1 MISLEKQIELLADF
15 SINYSADFINHGGWR
30 RFFDEND
37 IALPFC
43 ALKYLK
49 FCEWPEDEQRKIEL
63 EILIRT
69 TFFKLCD
76 ELNLD
81 RGRKHLSI
89 PDMLRNSTNEE
100 VIIISDEQLEA
111 LRRA

>member
-1 MISLEKQIELLADF
+1 MISLEKQMELLADF
-15 SINYSADFINHGGWR
+15 SINYYADFINHGGWR
-30 RFFDEND
+30 KFFDDND
-37 IALPFC
+37 VALPFC

-49 FCEWPEDEQRKIEL
+49 FCEWPDDEKRKLQL

-69 TFFKLCD
+69 TFYNLCD
-76 ELNLD
+76 ELGLD

-89 PDMLRNSTNEE
+89 PDMLRNSPNDE
-100 VIIISDEQLEA
+100 VIIVSDEQVEA